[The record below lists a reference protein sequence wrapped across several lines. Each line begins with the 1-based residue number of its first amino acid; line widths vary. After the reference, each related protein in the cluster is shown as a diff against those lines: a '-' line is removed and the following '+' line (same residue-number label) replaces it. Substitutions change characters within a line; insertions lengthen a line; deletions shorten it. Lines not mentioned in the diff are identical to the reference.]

1 MNEVTTIDHPLVTH
15 KLTLL
20 RMKDTPSKDFRELV
34 KELATLMAY
43 EVTRSFPL
51 KDIEIQ
57 TPICK
62 TTKQVLADKDV
73 VIVPILRAGLGMVE
87 GFTHVIPNAKI
98 GHIGLFRDPETLEA
112 VEYYCKLPT
121 DIAEREAIITDPMLA
136 TGVSS
141 VHTIDILKAAGCK
154 NIKLVV
160 ILASPEGIKAVQ
172 AKHPEVPIY
181 CACIDEGLND
191 HSYIVPGLGDAGD
204 RLFGTK

>member
-73 VIVPILRAGLGMVE
+73 VIVPILRAGLGY
-87 GFTHVIPNAKI
+87 G
-98 GHIGLFRDPETLEA
+98 
-112 VEYYCKLPT
+112 
-121 DIAEREAIITDPMLA
+121 
-136 TGVSS
+136 
-141 VHTIDILKAAGCK
+141 
-154 NIKLVV
+154 
-160 ILASPEGIKAVQ
+160 
-172 AKHPEVPIY
+172 
-181 CACIDEGLND
+181 
-191 HSYIVPGLGDAGD
+191 
-204 RLFGTK
+204 